1 MRRLHARLAAHRGDD
16 RGVTTV
22 EWLGMAA
29 IAVLVVAFLLPQV
42 RSAAQQV
49 WTAITSQLTGFFS

>member
-1 MRRLHARLAAHRGDD
+1 MPKPFAWLAARRGDD
-16 RGVTTV
+16 HGVTTA

-42 RSAAQQV
+42 RNAARDV

>member
-1 MRRLHARLAAHRGDD
+1 MLALLTWIATHRDDD

-29 IAVLVVAFLLPQV
+29 IAVLVADIF
-42 RSAAQQV
+42 
-49 WTAITSQLTGFFS
+49 G

>member
-1 MRRLHARLAAHRGDD
+1 MRADD

-29 IAVLVVAFLLPQV
+29 IAVLVLAFLFPQI
-42 RSAAQQV
+42 RNTAAQL
-49 WTAITSQLTGFFS
+49 WASITGQLTTFFG

>member
-1 MRRLHARLAAHRGDD
+1 MSRFHRIHRDQ

-29 IAVLVVAFLLPQV
+29 IAVLVIAVLLPQV
-42 RSAAQQV
+42 RT
-49 WTAITSQLTGFFS
+49 TAGNLWNSIVGQLTGFFG

>member
-1 MRRLHARLAAHRGDD
+1 MLRLLTWLAARRRDD

-42 RSAAQQV
+42 RTAARDV
-49 WTAITSQLTGFFS
+49 WGAITSQLTGFFS

>member
-1 MRRLHARLAAHRGDD
+1 MLGFFRLIRSQE

-29 IAVLVVAFLLPQV
+29 IAVLVIALLLPQI
-42 RSAAQQV
+42 RSSAGDL
-49 WTAITSQLTGFFS
+49 WTSIAGQLTGLFA

>member
-1 MRRLHARLAAHRGDD
+1 MLGENPHSLRSD

-29 IAVLVVAFLLPQV
+29 IAVLVVAVLLPQIT
-42 RSAAQQV
+42 SAAGSL
-49 WTAITSQLTGFFS
+49 WTSIVGQMTGFFG

>member
-1 MRRLHARLAAHRGDD
+1 MRRLLPRFALLRGDH
-16 RGVTTV
+16 GVTTV

-42 RSAAQQV
+42 RSAASEV
-49 WTAITSQLTGFFS
+49 WASITSQLTGFFS

>member
-1 MRRLHARLAAHRGDD
+1 MRYDD

-29 IAVLVVAFLLPQV
+29 IAVLVLAVLFPQV
-42 RSAAQQV
+42 RT
-49 WTAITSQLTGFFS
+49 TANQLWASITAQLTGFFG

>member
-1 MRRLHARLAAHRGDD
+1 MQGLRRDE

-29 IAVLVVAFLLPQV
+29 IAVLVIAVLLPQV
-42 RSAAQQV
+42 RSAAGDLWNSIV
-49 WTAITSQLTGFFS
+49 GQLTGFLA

>member
-1 MRRLHARLAAHRGDD
+1 MHRLIRRLDRDE

-29 IAVLVVAFLLPQV
+29 IAVLVIALLLPQI
-42 RSAAQQV
+42 RSSAADL
-49 WTAITSQLTGFFS
+49 WNSIAGQLTGMFA

>member
-1 MRRLHARLAAHRGDD
+1 MTRLMHVLDRDE

-29 IAVLVVAFLLPQV
+29 IAVLVIALLLPQI
-42 RSAAQQV
+42 RSSAGDLWNSIAG
-49 WTAITSQLTGFFS
+49 QLSGMFS

>member
-1 MRRLHARLAAHRGDD
+1 MLPPLAWIAACRRDE

-42 RSAAQQV
+42 RTAAAQV
-49 WTAITSQLTGFFS
+49 WASITSQLTGFFS

>member
-1 MRRLHARLAAHRGDD
+1 MFFAHRIHSDQ

-29 IAVLVVAFLLPQV
+29 IAVLVIAVLLPQV
-42 RSAAQQV
+42 RA
-49 WTAITSQLTGFFS
+49 TAGNLWSSIVGQLTGFFG

>member
-1 MRRLHARLAAHRGDD
+1 MTKRKEVTMFKDE

-29 IAVLVVAFLLPQV
+29 IAVLVIAFLLPQI
-42 RSAAQQV
+42 RASAGDMWTSVSSQV
-49 WTAITSQLTGFFS
+49 TGFFG